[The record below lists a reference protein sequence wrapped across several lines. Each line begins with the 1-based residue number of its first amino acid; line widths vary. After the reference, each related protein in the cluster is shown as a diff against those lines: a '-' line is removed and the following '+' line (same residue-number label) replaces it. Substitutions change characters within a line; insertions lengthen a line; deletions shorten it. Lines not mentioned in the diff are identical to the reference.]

1 LPNYIYNIPMQEGV
15 NIFEEDFWAI
25 TEALNRLLQGTNA
38 RTILL
43 IDKAGQLITSA
54 GDTSSIDVSSFATLS
69 AADFAATSQLAS
81 LIGEKEFSTLFH
93 QGERENLYVCL
104 IADRVILAVIFDQRT
119 TLGLVRVKAKNTAN
133 ELEKIFEDIFAK
145 LGKEKP
151 QQKPFDIDFT
161 KAAEDELDKLFG
173 F

>member
-1 LPNYIYNIPMQEGV
+1 MREGI

-25 TEALNRLLQGTNA
+25 TDILNRLLQGTNA

-43 IDKAGQLITSA
+43 IDKAGQLITSS
-54 GDTSSIDVSSFATLS
+54 GDTAKIDISSFATLS

-93 QGERENLYVCL
+93 QGEKENLYVCL
-104 IADRVILAVIFDQRT
+104 IANRVILAVIFDQRT
-119 TLGLVRVKAKNTAN
+119 TLGLVRVKAKNSAA
-133 ELEKIFEDIFAK
+133 ELEKIFNDIFDK
-145 LGKEKP
+145 LDKQTGPKKGL
-151 QQKPFDIDFT
+151 DLDFT
-161 KAAEDELDKLFG
+161 KAAEEELDKLFG

>member
-1 LPNYIYNIPMQEGV
+1 MREGI

-25 TEALNRLLQGTNA
+25 TDILNRLLQGTNA

-54 GDTSSIDVSSFATLS
+54 GDTAKIDVSSFATLS

-93 QGERENLYVCL
+93 QGEKENLYVCL
-104 IADRVILAVIFDQRT
+104 TGSSWR
-119 TLGLVRVKAKNTAN
+119 
-133 ELEKIFEDIFAK
+133 
-145 LGKEKP
+145 
-151 QQKPFDIDFT
+151 
-161 KAAEDELDKLFG
+161 
-173 F
+173 

>member
-1 LPNYIYNIPMQEGV
+1 MQEGL
-15 NIFEEDFWAI
+15 NIFEDDFWAI

-54 GDTSSIDVSSFATLS
+54 GDTSRIDISSFATLS

-93 QGERENLYVCL
+93 QGEKENLYVCL
-104 IADRVILAVIFDQRT
+104 VANRVILAVIFDQRT
-119 TLGLVRVKAKNTAN
+119 TLGLVRVKTKNTAQ
-133 ELEKIFEDIFAK
+133 ELEKIFEDIFKK
-145 LGKEKP
+145 LGKD
-151 QQKPFDIDFT
+151 QLTQKPFDLDFT

>member
-1 LPNYIYNIPMQEGV
+1 MQEGL
-15 NIFEEDFWAI
+15 NIFEDDFWAI

-54 GDTSSIDVSSFATLS
+54 GDTSRIDISSFATLS

-93 QGERENLYVCL
+93 QGEKENLYVCL
-104 IADRVILAVIFDQRT
+104 VANRVILAVIFDQRT
-119 TLGLVRVKAKNTAN
+119 TLGLVRVKTKNTAQ
-133 ELEKIFEDIFAK
+133 ELEKIFEDIFKK
-145 LGKEKP
+145 LGKE
-151 QQKPFDIDFT
+151 QLAQKPFDLDFT

>member
-1 LPNYIYNIPMQEGV
+1 MREGI

-25 TEALNRLLQGTNA
+25 TDALNRLLQGTNA

-43 IDKAGQLITSA
+43 IDKAGQLITSS
-54 GDTSSIDVSSFATLS
+54 GDTSSIDTSSFATLS

-93 QGERENLYVCL
+93 QGEKENLYVCL
-104 IADRVILAVIFDQRT
+104 IANRVILAVIFDHRT
-119 TLGLVRVKAKNTAN
+119 TLGLVRVKAKNTAM
-133 ELEKIFEDIFAK
+133 ELEKIFNDIFSK
-145 LGKEKP
+145 LEKDSGTTT
-151 QQKPFDIDFT
+151 KIDADFT
-161 KAAEDELDKLFG
+161 KTAEEELDKLFG

>member
-1 LPNYIYNIPMQEGV
+1 MREGI

-25 TEALNRLLQGTNA
+25 NDTLNQLLQGTNA

-54 GDTSSIDVSSFATLS
+54 GDTTSLDTSSFATLS
-69 AADFAATSQLAS
+69 ATDFAATSQLAS

-93 QGERENLYVCL
+93 QGEKENLYVCL

-119 TLGLVRVKAKNTAN
+119 TLGLVRVKAKNTAA
-133 ELEKIFEDIFAK
+133 ELEKIFSEIFDK
-145 LGKEKP
+145 LEKETGPSKEI
-151 QQKPFDIDFT
+151 DADFT
-161 KAAEDELDKLFG
+161 KAAEEELDKLFG

>member
-1 LPNYIYNIPMQEGV
+1 MREGI

-25 TEALNRLLQGTNA
+25 NDTLNRLLQGTNS

-54 GDTSSIDVSSFATLS
+54 GDTTSIDTSSFATLS

-93 QGERENLYVCL
+93 QGEKENLYVCL

-119 TLGLVRVKAKNTAN
+119 TLGLVRVKAKNTAA
-133 ELEKIFEDIFAK
+133 ELEKIFEDIFNK
-145 LGKEKP
+145 LDKETGP
-151 QQKPFDIDFT
+151 PSDIDADFT
-161 KAAEDELDKLFG
+161 KAAEEELDKLFG

>member
-1 LPNYIYNIPMQEGV
+1 MMQEGL
-15 NIFEEDFWAI
+15 NIFEDDFWAI

-54 GDTSSIDVSSFATLS
+54 GDTSRIDISSFATLS

-93 QGERENLYVCL
+93 QGEKENLYVCL
-104 IADRVILAVIFDQRT
+104 VANRVILAVIFDQRT
-119 TLGLVRVKAKNTAN
+119 TLGLVRVKTKNTAQ
-133 ELEKIFEDIFAK
+133 ELEKIFEDIFKK
-145 LGKEKP
+145 LGKE
-151 QQKPFDIDFT
+151 QLAQKPFDLDFT

>member
-1 LPNYIYNIPMQEGV
+1 MQEGL

-25 TEALNRLLQGTNA
+25 TESLNRLLQGTNA
-38 RTILL
+38 RAILL

-54 GDTSSIDVSSFATLS
+54 GDTSTMDVSSFATLS

-93 QGERENLYVCL
+93 QGEKENLYVCL
-104 IADRVILAVIFDQRT
+104 VANRVILAVLFDQRT
-119 TLGLVRVKAKNTAN
+119 TLGLVRVKVKNTAQ
-133 ELEKIFEDIFAK
+133 ELEKIFEDIFKK
-145 LGKEKP
+145 LGKD
-151 QQKPFDIDFT
+151 QIGQKPFDLDFT

>member
-1 LPNYIYNIPMQEGV
+1 MREGI

-25 TEALNRLLQGTNA
+25 NDCLNQLLQGTNS
-38 RTILL
+38 RSILL

-54 GDTSSIDVSSFATLS
+54 GDTASIDTSSFATLS

-93 QGERENLYVCL
+93 QGEKENLYVVL

-119 TLGLVRVKAKNTAN
+119 TLGLVRVKTKNTAA
-133 ELEKIFEDIFAK
+133 ELEKIFTEIFSK
-145 LGKEKP
+145 LEKETGP
-151 QQKPFDIDFT
+151 SSDFDADFT
-161 KAAEDELDKLFG
+161 KAAEEELDKLFG

>member
-1 LPNYIYNIPMQEGV
+1 MQEGI
-15 NIFEEDFWAI
+15 NIFEEDFYAI
-25 TEALNRLLQGTNA
+25 TDALNRLLQGTNA
-38 RTILL
+38 RTVLL

-54 GDTSSIDVSSFATLS
+54 ADTAKIDVSSFATLS

-104 IADRVILAVIFDQRT
+104 IANRVILAVIFDQRT
-119 TLGLVRVKAKNTAN
+119 TLGLIRVKAKNTAT
-133 ELEKIFEDIFAK
+133 ELEKIFTDIFNK
-145 LGKEKP
+145 LTKGTDSPKP
-151 QQKPFDIDFT
+151 IDIDFT
-161 KAAEDELDKLFG
+161 KAAEEELDKLFG